1 VVRRFLSA
9 YRALSNTVTS
19 AQSQEV
25 SNMVVDP
32 FTLGALVSALIARF
46 GEGAGEKTV
55 GDVRGRFEVP
65 AGGQI
70 SPHPSG

>member
-1 VVRRFLSA
+1 
-9 YRALSNTVTS
+9 
-19 AQSQEV
+19 
-25 SNMVVDP
+25 MVVDP